1 MHLIITALTASAL
14 AILLVGLAINTIRLQ
29 MKYSAAFGDHGHQ
42 DLTSAIRAHGNL
54 AEYMP
59 IGITLIAMLEA
70 SGVNFTL
77 LAGLAGGFV
86 VCRMLN
92 AIGLFNPPGPPGPA
106 RSIGIVGTLLIL
118 LGLALWLVATVLGPI
133 LGR

>member
-14 AILLVGLAINTIRLQ
+14 AVMLVGLAINTVRLR
-29 MKYSAAFGDHGHQ
+29 MKYEAAFGDGGHQ
-42 DLTSAIRAHGNL
+42 DLVSSIRAHANL

-70 SGVNFTL
+70 SGVNIRM
-77 LAGLAGGFV
+77 LAGLAAGFV
-86 VCRMLN
+86 LCRALN

-118 LGLALWLVATVLGPI
+118 IILAVWLTLTVLGV
-133 LGR
+133 LG

>member
-14 AILLVGLAINTIRLQ
+14 AILLVGLALNTIRLR
-29 MKYSAAFGDHGHQ
+29 MKYRAAFGDGGHQ
-42 DLTSAIRAHGNL
+42 DLTSSIRAHGNL

-70 SGVNFTL
+70 SGVDFRI
-77 LAGLAGGFV
+77 LASLAGGFV
-86 VCRMLN
+86 VCRTLN

-118 LGLALWLVATVLGPI
+118 LGLAGWLLAVVLGPM
-133 LGR
+133 LG